1 MAADRVDNGASPD
14 VQGNGASPD
23 GQGRS
28 YAGDLSWLLNDLVA
42 RVRDIDKAVI
52 LTRDGLVTGAS
63 QGLSREDAEHL
74 AAVAAGV
81 QSLARGAGR
90 HFGGGRV
97 RQTIVEMEDA
107 FLFVTAAGEG
117 SCLAVLTPATA
128 DVGLVAYEMAVMVK
142 RVGPHLEVDPRPGS
156 GGGLGE

>member
-14 VQGNGASPD
+14 GQGNGASPD

-42 RVRDIDKAVI
+42 RVHDIDKAVI

-97 RQTIVEMEDA
+97 RQTIVEMENA

-128 DVGLVAYEMAVMVK
+128 DVGLVAYEMAILVK

>member
-1 MAADRVDNGASPD
+1 VDNGVNPGS
-14 VQGNGASPD
+14 NGRNNS
-23 GQGRS
+23 S
-28 YAGDLSWLLNDLVA
+28 DLSWLLNDLVS
-42 RVRDIDKAVI
+42 RVNEIDKAVI

-63 QGLSREDAEHL
+63 HDLTREDAEHL
-74 AAVAAGV
+74 SAVAAGV

-97 RQTIVEMEDA
+97 RQTIIEMENA

-128 DVGLVAYEMAVMVK
+128 DVGLVAYEMAVLVK
-142 RVGPHLEVDPRPGS
+142 RVGPHLHVEPRPGTA
-156 GGGLGE
+156 GGILGD